1 MSELSL
7 YTLNKQIEE
16 IMENA
21 DSSNINQISTDN
33 IEINYDKG
41 VYYVQYT
48 GEDYSLGD
56 KTLRS
61 GNEFIMVVYNSVSGL
76 TNNEMTYL
84 NNYSINKNDE
94 DKFNNFYYR
103 EIILKEDIY
112 SGYLSYSLTFNSDPN
127 SIDVTG
133 SFYWTRKINNKDID
147 LKNINAKTLDGKYAS
162 DFASFK
168 HFDSIGTMRESQYE
182 GGFLISGN
190 HAAIS
195 GYSFHGNK
203 ILNIDLD
210 NVAHFDCYMRL
221 YCNDDTWYLATDYYN
236 DDDGKWTHND
246 EKKLEFQGHKH
257 TKEDITDFPTS
268 LPADGGNADTVGNK
282 SADEFALADHIHNN
296 YLEKD
301 TIISIKQGG
310 TGATT
315 ASSARTELGLGEAS
329 TREITTGISSGSS
342 RVPTSDAVYR
352 ELQKYVKVGS
362 VDFLGKTSQ
371 YITIE
376 GTDFNTITGMGIST
390 IGTEDG
396 TEMSDSKNQPA
407 GAYQWGTLAVFASG
421 SYGLTQVY
429 YTHNGDT
436 YVRGLYGDTS
446 WKPWKKCGENANSVN
461 KITKTFTVQTGSWYR
476 LATNN
481 LDACGGVF
489 VLTVG
494 GGGASSTTVFSAAQQ
509 YSMDSGNEK
518 KISVL
523 SHSGFNSCV
532 TQLRLVNKYGSENEQ
547 YIDFY
552 VENGT
557 NGATGDL
564 EVQFFG
570 KGWTIKSS
578 IATSNIADGYI
589 VTVIEL

>member
-16 IMENA
+16 IMENV

-61 GNEFIMVVYNSVSGL
+61 GNKFIMIVYNSVSGL
-76 TNNEMTYL
+76 TNNETTYRH
-84 NNYSINKNDE
+84 NYSINTNDR

-103 EIILKEDIY
+103 EIILNENIY
-112 SGYLSYSLTFNSDPN
+112 SGYLSYSFDSVLDS
-127 SIDVTG
+127 SYMDVHG
-133 SFYWTRKINNKDID
+133 GFYWTRKINNKDID

-162 DFASFK
+162 DFA
-168 HFDSIGTMRESQYE
+168 ES
-182 GGFLISGN
+182 
-190 HAAIS
+190 
-195 GYSFHGNK
+195 
-203 ILNIDLD
+203 
-210 NVAHFDCYMRL
+210 
-221 YCNDDTWYLATDYYN
+221 
-236 DDDGKWTHND
+236 
-246 EKKLEFQGHKH
+246 GHTH
-257 TKEDITDFPTS
+257 TKNEITDFPTS
-268 LPADGGNADTVGNK
+268 LPANGGNADTLDWKDSTAFIEKGSNITISEYDEDISETISTEITSSHIK
-282 SADEFALADHIHNN
+282 LYYNNGIDNDSTQINITNDSIKATKDITITPQKLIISGFDEISADKFIEDGQELKNKYLKLSGGEIRGNLTVNGTINGNGSGLTNVNADTVDGKHTSDFAESVHTHTKSEIADF
-296 YLEKD
+296 
-301 TIISIKQGG
+301 
-310 TGATT
+310 
-315 ASSARTELGLGEAS
+315 
-329 TREITTGISSGSS
+329 
-342 RVPTSDAVYR
+342 PTS
-352 ELQKYVKVGS
+352 L
-362 VDFLGKTSQ
+362 
-371 YITIE
+371 
-376 GTDFNTITGMGIST
+376 
-390 IGTEDG
+390 
-396 TEMSDSKNQPA
+396 PA
-407 GAYQWGTLAVFASG
+407 
-421 SYGLTQVY
+421 
-429 YTHNGDT
+429 NG
-436 YVRGLYGDTS
+436 G
-446 WKPWKKCGENANSVN
+446 NANTVN

-494 GGGASSTTVFSAAQQ
+494 SGGAASTNVFSAAQQ
-509 YSMDSGNEK
+509 YSGVNNPEK
-518 KISVL
+518 KLSVL
-523 SHSGFNSCV
+523 SHAGFNNCV

-578 IATSNIADGYI
+578 IATSNIVDGYI